1 MFILYSNMHYD
12 CHVAYGIFVPQSG
25 IKYGPTAVKAG
36 NLKPLNHQGS
46 PTITFLKFYL
56 FIFSF
61 F

>member
-1 MFILYSNMHYD
+1 MHYD